1 MGEENGGTGGVNGR
15 GRDAGSP
22 ARPAGWDRDAD
33 GDLRPRRLGRAAA
46 DVRRRRRT
54 RDLDHPR
61 PGGGV
66 DACRLGA
73 RLPRAGARAG
83 RLRGRGRRVIPFP
96 PLLDRLIYTPAR
108 TTTVALIVDKL
119 RHAPAPSPARALAA
133 ARKTVWE
140 GPR

>member
-33 GDLRPRRLGRAAA
+33 GDLRPRRLGPAAA

-66 DACRLGA
+66 DACRLAA

-83 RLRGRGRRVIPFP
+83 RLRGRGRRVISFP
-96 PLLDRLIYTPAR
+96 PHLPRLLSTLPRPTTLPLICHYSRLAPDPDRAW
-108 TTTVALIVDKL
+108 ALGELSRGHI
-119 RHAPAPSPARALAA
+119 
-133 ARKTVWE
+133 
-140 GPR
+140 